1 MSRTALALLVI
12 AALTFPAHAR
22 NARWTFSTGA
32 DYTTGDYGEVED
44 TTIVI
49 VPFTAGYKTDRWSAR
64 VTVPYVTIDGPGT
77 VVPGSSGIGGG
88 AGGSTSG
95 STGGGGL
102 GGLLGGLLDG
112 LLGGGS
118 GGASASPAA
127 APPPPPTTTTVQESG
142 LGDVS
147 VAFGYV
153 PLKTEGGT
161 KLALGARVRLPTA
174 DADRYLGIDD
184 TALAVSSTL
193 SQSFSGR
200 AAIYG
205 AVGYER
211 SFEAEANALFAQ
223 VGAEGYVLKSL
234 LIGANVDWAQAN
246 DVLRKDSTQA
256 GAYIAF
262 DATAEW
268 SIVAY
273 GSAGLTDT
281 SPDVGAGL
289 RLVFTPD

>member
-1 MSRTALALLVI
+1 MSRIALALLVT
-12 AALTFPAHAR
+12 AALTLPAHAD
-22 NARWTFSTGA
+22 ARWTFSTGA
-32 DYTTGDYGEVED
+32 DYTTGDYGDAED

-49 VPFTAGYKTDRWSAR
+49 VPFTAVYKSDRWSAR

-77 VVPGSSGIGGG
+77 VVPSTSGVGGG
-88 AGGSTSG
+88 AGGGTGG

-112 LLGGGS
+112 LLGGGN
-118 GGASASPAA
+118 GGTTAAPAA
-127 APPPPPTTTTVQESG
+127 GAPPPPSPTLIHESG

-153 PLKTEGGT
+153 PWKSEGGT

-184 TALAVSSTL
+184 TSLAVSTTL
-193 SQSFSGR
+193 SQTFDGR
-200 AAIYG
+200 AGIYG

-211 SFEAEANALFAQ
+211 SFESEADALFAQ
-223 VGAEGYVLKSL
+223 VGAEAYVLKSL
-234 LIGANVDWAQAN
+234 LIGANADWAQAT

-262 DATAEW
+262 DATSEM
-268 SIVAY
+268 SLVLY
-273 GSAGLTDT
+273 GSVGLTET

-289 RLVFTPD
+289 RLVFTPS

>member
-1 MSRTALALLVI
+1 MSRTALALLAT
-12 AALTFPAHAR
+12 AALTLPAHA
-22 NARWTFSTGA
+22 ADGRWTFSTGT
-32 DYTTGDYGEVED
+32 DYTAGDYGEAED

-49 VPFTAGYKTDRWSAR
+49 VPFTAAYKTDRWSAR

-88 AGGSTSG
+88 ATSG
-95 STGGGGL
+95 SSGGGGL

-118 GGASASPAA
+118 GGASATPSATPT
-127 APPPPPTTTTVQESG
+127 PPTTTTVHESG

-147 VAFGYV
+147 IAFGYV

-161 KLALGARVRLPTA
+161 KVALGARVRLPTA

-184 TALAVSSTL
+184 TALAVSTTL
-193 SQSFSGR
+193 SQSFSSR

-205 AVGYER
+205 AAGYER

-223 VGAEGYVLKSL
+223 IGAEGYVLKSL
-234 LIGANVDWAQAN
+234 LIGANIDWAQAN
-246 DVLRKDSTQA
+246 DVLRRDSTQA

-262 DATAEW
+262 DATTEW
-268 SIVAY
+268 SLVLY

-281 SPDVGAGL
+281 SPDIGAGL

>member
-1 MSRTALALLVI
+1 
-12 AALTFPAHAR
+12 
-22 NARWTFSTGA
+22 
-32 DYTTGDYGEVED
+32 
-44 TTIVI
+44 
-49 VPFTAGYKTDRWSAR
+49 
-64 VTVPYVTIDGPGT
+64 
-77 VVPGSSGIGGG
+77 
-88 AGGSTSG
+88 
-95 STGGGGL
+95 L

-118 GGASASPAA
+118 GGASAAPAA
-127 APPPPPTTTTVQESG
+127 APAPPTTTTVHESG

-147 VAFGYV
+147 VAFGYI

-184 TALAVSSTL
+184 TALAVSTTL
-193 SQSFSGR
+193 SQSFAGR

-223 VGAEGYVLKSL
+223 IGAEGYVLKSL
-234 LIGANVDWAQAN
+234 LVGANVDWAQAN
-246 DVLRKDSTQA
+246 DVLRRDSTQA
-256 GAYIAF
+256 GAYVAF
-262 DATAEW
+262 DATTEW
-268 SIVAY
+268 SLVLY